1 MASGLAFIGEFRFSV
16 SLSACCKSQE
26 SALGLANEGPMPSS
40 AIAMKARCRL
50 AWIRG
55 GSLALSCASALTSDG
70 LLMSPSF
77 ASPARA
83 PIPEA
88 TPTCWFQPVKDAQQL
103 VPSNCR
109 VVRRVDAQ
117 GRKVLDVIEPNGLK
131 RSVVLW
137 GDQTV
142 EVLVS
147 GATHQGHWYLDGDGD
162 YVIVL
167 ASGVFAFSP
176 PVSPAS
182 SLPLPALV

>member
-1 MASGLAFIGEFRFSV
+1 
-16 SLSACCKSQE
+16 
-26 SALGLANEGPMPSS
+26 MPSS
-40 AIAMKARCRL
+40 GIGMKASYSL
-50 AWIRG
+50 AWFRG
-55 GSLALSCASALTSDG
+55 GGVVLSCASALMTGG
-70 LLMSPSF
+70 LLISPLF

-83 PIPEA
+83 PISEA
-88 TPTCWFQPVKDAQQL
+88 APTCWFQPVKDAQNL
-103 VPSNCR
+103 VPSYCD

-147 GATHQGHWYLDGDGD
+147 GATHHGHWYFDGEGD

-167 ASGVFAFSP
+167 PSGVFVFSP

-182 SLPLPALV
+182 SLPRAVLV